1 MISDTSQCTEH
12 WDSTVSLSLWNL
24 LVTLLAWS
32 LFSSVAEHWSR
43 KPGVVSS
50 NLTGGNFNTLFDLHS
65 CLQVLLDFPK
75 IESTT
80 LHASETSFYLA
91 YPQVPPNR
99 MDTRDGRH
107 GLKKATYMLLAPDT
121 LSVTAPR

>member
-12 WDSTVSLSLWNL
+12 WDSTVSLRTWNL
-24 LVTLLAWS
+24 LVTLLTWS

-50 NLTGGNFNTLFDLHS
+50 NLTGGNFTTLFDLHS
-65 CLQVLLDFPK
+65 SLQVLLDFPK

-80 LHASETSFYLA
+80 LHASGTSFYLA
-91 YPQVPPNR
+91 YPQVPQQN
-99 MDTRDGRH
+99 GH
-107 GLKKATYMLLAPDT
+107 
-121 LSVTAPR
+121 